1 MEKKTDKK
9 NEVAKTNVSQEKALL
24 EKTPK
29 AKKPEKTVP
38 AKKLPKLFRKT
49 YSEKKYE
56 KQLLKKF
63 YIEADKKFVE
73 KLYSPS
79 KDKKGRAVMVSDVN
93 AEITKA
99 DLAKYKLLAKQ
110 IAQQKGGIKLI
121 PLLAVVILIAAIGIG
136 VTLFKNIIIEKV
148 LTSAMQGI
156 FGAKTDIAKV
166 DFQFFN
172 ASLEIDGL
180 EQANKDSPMKNLFQ
194 IDSIKTSFNLT
205 DLLRGK
211 FHAEELSVE
220 GVAIDTDRKK
230 SGELPKKPTK
240 TKEEKKTESALS
252 EKKKELTE
260 LAAAQLKEMFDN
272 YNPAKM
278 LENLQNELKS
288 PAVATEIATEVQQKV
303 EKWSAVPTQFQT
315 KINDFSK
322 SVNELANTDF
332 SKITDVKKLK
342 STLEQ
347 INTAVK
353 TGNELKSLI
362 EKSTN
367 DLVSDSKSITGYSNE
382 IQTAIK
388 NDYSLV
394 DSKISEMK
402 SVLSPA
408 GLNKIMNDAIQ
419 SVLYQICGKY
429 YPYANKALN
438 TALSIK
444 ESSAAKPKSEAKP
457 KEKKEKK
464 KKAKSPAHTRLAGRT
479 VYFKK
484 DTVPTL
490 FIENV
495 AASGYEYKTD
505 NLLFRGTAE
514 NIASNQN
521 ISGKPTVIAADFKI
535 AGNPNNASV
544 NIDARANS
552 SAPLITAN
560 YTGSGIPINADAQ
573 VFAFI
578 SKSTIKAKM
587 TADTTGKVLLNGVLD
602 MNISEM
608 TGMQFD
614 VEKISEL
621 YNSALSNVNRLT
633 VDFSVGVDDNKMPV
647 LSLNNLDTLAS
658 QLTTPIIK
666 TLSAELNSIAADAR
680 TKATALLSE
689 KTGIATEKIEQFT
702 NIQNSI
708 NSSKAAVDKL
718 QAQLEQ
724 KKKQINDQITN
735 ATKSAASS
743 VINNSAG
750 NLLKKL
756 PF

>member
-1 MEKKTDKK
+1 MEKKTEKQ
-9 NEVAKTNVSQEKALL
+9 NEIAKTKSAKT
-24 EKTPK
+24 KTPK

-38 AKKLPKLFRKT
+38 AKKLPKIFRRT
-49 YSEKKYE
+49 YSEKQYE
-56 KQLLKKF
+56 KKLLKKF
-63 YIEADKKFVE
+63 YIETDKQFVE

-79 KDKKGRAVMVSDVN
+79 KDKKGRNIMVSDAG
-93 AEITKA
+93 AEMTKA
-99 DLAKYKLLAKQ
+99 DLNRYKLLAKQ
-110 IAQQKGGIKLI
+110 IAQQKGGIKFVPLI
-121 PLLAVVILIAAIGIG
+121 AVVILVAAIGIG
-136 VTLFKNIIIEKV
+136 VTLFKNIIIEKAI
-148 LTSAMQGI
+148 TSALQGI

-180 EQANKDSPMKNLFQ
+180 EQANKNAPMKNLFQ
-194 IDSIKTSFNLT
+194 IDSIRTSFNLT

-230 SGELPKKPTK
+230 SGELPKKPAK

-260 LAAAQLKEMFDN
+260 QASTKLKEMFDN
-272 YNPAKM
+272 YNPEKM

-288 PAVATEIATEVQQKV
+288 PSVATEIATEVQQKV
-303 EKWSAVPTQFQT
+303 EKWSAVPAQFQT
-315 KINDFSK
+315 KVNDFSK

-353 TGNELKSLI
+353 TGNELKLLI
-362 EKSTN
+362 EKSTTE
-367 DLVSDSKSITGYSNE
+367 LVTDSKSIAGYSNE

-402 SVLSPA
+402 SVLSPS
-408 GLNKIMNDAIQ
+408 GLNQIMNDAIQ
-419 SVLYQICGKY
+419 SVLYQICGNY
-429 YPYANKALN
+429 YPYASKALN
-438 TALSIK
+438 AALSVK
-444 ESSAAKPKSEAKP
+444 ESSSKAPKSESKP
-457 KEKKEKK
+457 KAKKEKT
-464 KKAKSPAHTRLAGRT
+464 KSVSHARLAGRT

-490 FIENV
+490 FIEKV
-495 AASGYEYKTD
+495 TASGYEYKSD
-505 NLLFRGTAE
+505 NLLFKGNAE

-521 ISGKPTVIAADFKI
+521 ISGKPTVISADFKI

-544 NIDARANS
+544 NIDARSNS
-552 SAPLITAN
+552 SSPLITAD

-573 VFAFI
+573 IFAFS

-587 TADTTGKVLLNGVLD
+587 TADTTGSVKLNGILD

-633 VDFSVGVDDNKMPV
+633 VDFSVGVNDDKTML
-647 LSLNNLDTLAS
+647 LSLNNLETLAR

-666 TLSAELNSIAADAR
+666 TLSAELNSIASDAKN
-680 TKATALLSE
+680 KATALLSE

-702 NIQNSI
+702 NIQNSV
-708 NSSKAAVDKL
+708 NSSKAAVENI
-718 QAQLEQ
+718 QARLDQ
-724 KKKQINDQITN
+724 KKKQINEQITN
-735 ATKSAASS
+735 ATKSAASNA
-743 VINNSAG
+743 VNNAAG